1 MPITMFSGRRSPS
14 APSLE
19 GRFVLAANG
28 NYRPDT
34 ELNSI
39 TEMRAA
45 NQVGDN
51 SRIALDAASYKRSM
65 RCWWIT

>member
-1 MPITMFSGRRSPS
+1 MPTTTLSGRRSPS

-19 GRFVLAANG
+19 GGFDLAANG

-34 ELNSI
+34 GLNSI

-45 NQVGDN
+45 HQAEDN
-51 SRIALDAASYKRSM
+51 P
-65 RCWWIT
+65 

>member
-1 MPITMFSGRRSPS
+1 MPTTTLSGRRSPS

-19 GRFVLAANG
+19 GGFDLAANG

-34 ELNSI
+34 GLNSI

-45 NQVGDN
+45 HQAGDN
-51 SRIALDAASYKRSM
+51 A
-65 RCWWIT
+65 